1 LNLKVLKKISS
12 VNMTRD
18 ITKNKPMSPLSS
30 TFSTGTG
37 HITKKVIAKEMGIS
51 RSSLYYKPKRPA
63 LDEEIKSQI
72 ESVLLSHPA
81 YGHKRIAIALKLGK
95 NRVRRVMKKFD
106 LKPHIRRSGKPW
118 LKQND
123 LNKPPVPVIN
133 IPQLLCPLQPEVIWV
148 SDFTYLKYHES
159 FIYLATI
166 IDAYTREVVGYN
178 ISRYHTKDLVI
189 GALIHALG
197 NRPPPIYL
205 HSDQGSEYDCY
216 DYYQFLTKQGIIVS
230 MSDKSS
236 PWQNGK
242 QESFYGHFKQEMG
255 TLSDYKTLGELIEA
269 ISIQITYYNTD
280 RIHSKLKMSPRS
292 FYKQFQMKCVSKL
305 AGT

>member
-1 LNLKVLKKISS
+1 MTKHILESKPISHS
-12 VNMTRD
+12 TW
-18 ITKNKPMSPLSS
+18 SS
-30 TFSTGTG
+30 R
-37 HITKKVIAKEMGIS
+37 ITKKAIAKELGVS

-63 LDEEIKSQI
+63 LDEEVKSQI

-95 NRVRRVMKKFD
+95 NRVRRVMKKFNLTPYIKRKTKPWIKPND
-106 LKPHIRRSGKPW
+106 LK
-118 LKQND
+118 KQ
-123 LNKPPVPVIN
+123 PVFVVN
-133 IPQLLCPLQPEVIWV
+133 STHLLCPLKPGIIWV
-148 SDFTYLKYHES
+148 SDFTYLKYQES

-166 IDAYTREVVGYN
+166 IDSYTREVVGYN
-178 ISRYHTKDLVI
+178 ISRYHTKDLVL
-189 GALIHALG
+189 GALIHALSS
-197 NRPPPIYL
+197 RSPPKYL

-236 PWQNGK
+236 PWQNGQ

-255 TLSDYKTLGELIEA
+255 KLSDYQTLGELTEA
-269 ISIQITYYNTD
+269 ISVQIHYYNNQ

-292 FYKQFQMKCVSKL
+292 FYEKQTKCVSKL
-305 AGT
+305 VGT

>member
-1 LNLKVLKKISS
+1 
-12 VNMTRD
+12 MTKY
-18 ITKNKPMSPLSS
+18 ILESKQVSHS
-30 TFSTGTG
+30 TWPSR
-37 HITKKVIAKEMGIS
+37 ITKKAIAKELGVS

-63 LDEEIKSQI
+63 LDEEVKSQI

-95 NRVRRVMKKFD
+95 NRVRRVMKKFN
-106 LKPHIRRSGKPW
+106 LTPHIRRKTKPW
-118 LKQND
+118 IKIDDLK
-123 LNKPPVPVIN
+123 KPPVSVIN
-133 IPQLLCPLQPEVIWV
+133 STHLLCPLKPGIIWV
-148 SDFTYLKYHES
+148 SDFTYLKYQES

-166 IDAYTREVVGYN
+166 IDSYTREVVGYN
-178 ISRYHTKDLVI
+178 ISRYHTKDLVL
-189 GALIHALG
+189 GALIHALSS
-197 NRPPPIYL
+197 RPPPKYL

-236 PWQNGK
+236 PWQNGQ

-255 TLSDYKTLGELIEA
+255 KLTDYQTIGELTEA
-269 ISIQITYYNTD
+269 ISIQMYYYNTE

-292 FYKQFQMKCVSKL
+292 FYEKQTKYVSKL
-305 AGT
+305 VGT